1 MYIFKTFV
9 LILQSFR
16 EWSKES
22 YGGEFYLT
30 YWYIEWFLCYNV
42 VYNVFFTDSLKIFN
56 TKELDNFVKQEFS
69 FLSDR
74 HFT

>member
-42 VYNVFFTDSLKIFN
+42 VYNVFFNWFFKNILY
-56 TKELDNFVKQEFS
+56 EGVKQ
-69 FLSDR
+69 LC
-74 HFT
+74 

>member
-30 YWYIEWFLCYNV
+30 YWYIEWFICYNV
-42 VYNVFFTDSLKIFN
+42 VYNVFFNWFFKNI
-56 TKELDNFVKQEFS
+56 
-69 FLSDR
+69 
-74 HFT
+74 

>member
-30 YWYIEWFLCYNV
+30 NWYIEWFLCYNV

-56 TKELDNFVKQEFS
+56 TKELNNFVKQEFS